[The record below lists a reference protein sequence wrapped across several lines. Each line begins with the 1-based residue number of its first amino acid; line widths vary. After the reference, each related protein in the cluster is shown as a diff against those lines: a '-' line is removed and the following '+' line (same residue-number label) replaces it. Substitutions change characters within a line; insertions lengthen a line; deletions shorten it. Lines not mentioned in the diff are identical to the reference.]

1 MTGPKGRDEKTDWG
15 GWLESWEAQQEGYL
29 PEREDR
35 FRAMFDATESLLGGG
50 SGGFLALDLA
60 SGPGS
65 LSRRLLERFPA
76 ARSVALDYDPVLL
89 RVGREA
95 LGDYGGRLR
104 WVEANLRDRSWTAE
118 LTRITREEGPFDV
131 VLSTTALHWLPV
143 SELVA
148 LYSDIAGLIR
158 EGGAFLNGDHLS
170 FAPYLPTISRV
181 THDMRYERQRAA
193 FAAGDTHD
201 WAGWWDGLSREP
213 SVKQML
219 PEREARFE
227 GRAKDKETPVD
238 ALHEA
243 ALYNAGFSEVA
254 PVWQWGSNR
263 VLMAVR

>member
-1 MTGPKGRDEKTDWG
+1 MTGPQTRDEETDWR
-15 GWLESWEAQQEGYL
+15 GWLASWEAQQQGYL

-35 FRAMFDATESLLGGG
+35 FRAMFDATERLLGGEDKEF
-50 SGGFLALDLA
+50 SALDLA

-76 ARSVALDYDPVLL
+76 ARCIAADYDPVLL
-89 RVGREA
+89 RVGRGA
-95 LGDYGGRLR
+95 LADYGGRLR
-104 WVEANLRDRSWTAE
+104 WVEANLRDRSWTTE
-118 LTRITREEGPFDV
+118 LTRSMQEETFDV

-143 SELVA
+143 SDLVA
-148 LYSDIAGLIR
+148 LYSDIAGLVR
-158 EGGAFLNGDHLS
+158 PGGAFLNGDHLS
-170 FAPYLPTISRV
+170 YAPYLPTISRV
-181 THDMRYERQRAA
+181 THEMRYERQSAA
-193 FAAGDTHD
+193 FAAGDTYD

-213 SVKQML
+213 SIKQML

-227 GRAKDKETPVD
+227 GRAKDEETPVD

-254 PVWQWGSNR
+254 PIWQWGSNR